1 MSAQPARPYLG
12 IGEVLAKLR
21 GEFPDISVSKIR
33 FLESAGLIAP
43 ARAPSGYRKFGVD
56 DVERLRYILTVQRD
70 QYLPLRV
77 IKERLPGPAEP
88 LPAPPVPA
96 APAPASPPTAVAPTT
111 VAPTTGPPSAVSPT
125 TVAPT
130 TGPPSAVSATTVAPT
145 TGAPTT
151 GRPAGPVFT
160 GGQAAQDAPRPGLTR
175 RELLE
180 AAGIT
185 DDQLA
190 ELEDFGLVRRD
201 GRQYGPDALEIT
213 RTVLALA
220 AYGVQARHLRGVRVA
235 AERETTLI
243 EQVVAPTLRQ
253 RSPLARASA
262 GAVAR
267 EIADLSVRLHRA
279 LIEAALAEA
288 GLPATPVTSA
298 GTRQD
303 GANRP
308 AAGGRQ
314 AAAGGRPGRR
324 FGGASA

>member
-96 APAPASPPTAVAPTT
+96 APATTSPAST
-111 VAPTTGPPSAVSPT
+111 VPPS
-125 TVAPT
+125 TV
-130 TGPPSAVSATTVAPT
+130 PPSTVPSS
-145 TGAPTT
+145 T
-151 GRPAGPVFT
+151 GRPAGPVFA
-160 GGQAAQDAPRPGLTR
+160 GGQAAQNAPRPGMTR

-201 GRQYGPDALEIT
+201 GRRYGPDALEIT

>member
-96 APAPASPPTAVAPTT
+96 APAPASPPTAVSATTVAPTAVAPTTVAPTTVAPTT
-111 VAPTTGPPSAVSPT
+111 VAPTTG
-125 TVAPT
+125 
-130 TGPPSAVSATTVAPT
+130 
-145 TGAPTT
+145 
-151 GRPAGPVFT
+151 RPAGPAFT
-160 GGQAAQDAPRPGLTR
+160 GGQVAQDAPRPGLTR

-201 GRQYGPDALEIT
+201 GRRYGPDALEIT

-308 AAGGRQ
+308 AAGGQQ

>member
-88 LPAPPVPA
+88 LPAPPAPA
-96 APAPASPPTAVAPTT
+96 APAPASPPTA
-111 VAPTTGPPSAVSPT
+111 GPPSAV
-125 TVAPT
+125 APT
-130 TGPPSAVSATTVAPT
+130 AVPPTAVPPT
-145 TGAPTT
+145 AVPPTT
-151 GRPAGPVFT
+151 GRPAGPAFT
-160 GGQAAQDAPRPGLTR
+160 GGQVAQDAPRPGLTR

-201 GRQYGPDALEIT
+201 GRRYGPDALEIT

>member
-96 APAPASPPTAVAPTT
+96 AQATASPPSAVPSSTGP
-111 VAPTTGPPSAVSPT
+111 PTTGPPS
-125 TVAPT
+125 
-130 TGPPSAVSATTVAPT
+130 
-145 TGAPTT
+145 T
-151 GRPAGPVFT
+151 GRPAGPVLA
-160 GGQAAQDAPRPGLTR
+160 GGQAAQGAPRPGMTR

-201 GRQYGPDALEIT
+201 GRRYGPDALEIT

-253 RSPLARASA
+253 HSPVARASA

-288 GLPATPVTSA
+288 GLPAAPVTSAVTSA
-298 GTRQD
+298 GTSQD
-303 GANRP
+303 EADRP

-324 FGGASA
+324 YGGASA

>member
-111 VAPTTGPPSAVSPT
+111 VAPTTGPPR
-125 TVAPT
+125 
-130 TGPPSAVSATTVAPT
+130 AVSAA

-201 GRQYGPDALEIT
+201 GRRYGPDALEIT

-220 AYGVQARHLRGVRVA
+220 AYGVEARHLRGVRVA

-308 AAGGRQ
+308 AAGARQ